1 MIDLIKDL
9 NEALHFIHENGF
21 LHMDIKPENIYVYN
35 NHYVLGDFGITREL
49 KEGRAGTRITHVGKT
64 VSGTPGYQAPEVLYG
79 TAYYLLTAKTD
90 YYALAV
96 TIASLYLG
104 YFVFAD
110 KDGNYDAG
118 LFQESAQSNHINL
131 KI

>member
-1 MIDLIKDL
+1 MYIIIIM
-9 NEALHFIHENGF
+9 FGR
-21 LHMDIKPENIYVYN
+21 
-35 NHYVLGDFGITREL
+35 FGITREL